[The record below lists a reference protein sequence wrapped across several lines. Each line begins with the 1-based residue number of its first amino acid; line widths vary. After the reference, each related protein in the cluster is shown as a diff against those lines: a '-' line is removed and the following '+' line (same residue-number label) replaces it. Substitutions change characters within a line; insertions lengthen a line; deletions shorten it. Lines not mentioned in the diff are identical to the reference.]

1 MSGYDRKED
10 EVRRMLDA
18 PPRVQVPPDLLP
30 RAISRGTRAQHRA
43 RALRRVLW
51 LLLAAAAVAFAV
63 WASVA
68 EPWRVPPAEVTPPFE
83 GW

>member
-1 MSGYDRKED
+1 MSAYDRKED

-18 PPRVQVPPDLLP
+18 PPRGQVPPDLLP
-30 RAISRGTRAQHRA
+30 RALDRGTRALHRA
-43 RALRRVLW
+43 RLLRRLLW
-51 LLLAAAAVAFAV
+51 LLLTASAVAFAV

-68 EPWRVPPAEVTPPFE
+68 EPWHTPPAGVTPPFL